1 MGAEVLM
8 RVILDTNVLLS
19 ALISP
24 YGTPDAIFAPGGRR
38 ACSSISDSGY

>member
-1 MGAEVLM
+1 MGAGVLM

-24 YGTPDAIFAPGGRR
+24 KKIATLP
-38 ACSSISDSGY
+38 

>member
-19 ALISP
+19 ALLSICPPPVPPS
-24 YGTPDAIFAPGGRR
+24 R
-38 ACSSISDSGY
+38 ALRGETHETRST